1 MYSAVVVPMEP
12 VAPTININEIIKQS
26 SVEAGWDSAIS
37 GGGVLSSMQA
47 SKVLCGLS
55 QEVDR

>member
-1 MYSAVVVPMEP
+1 MCIPMMAP
-12 VAPTININEIIKQS
+12 VAPSINVPELIHMS
-26 SVEAGWDSAIS
+26 SLEAGWDNSVS
-37 GGGVLSSMQA
+37 GGGVLSAAQA